1 MEVREHCREK
11 TKVSNYYY
19 VYLLHIPPPTS
30 HVRKTEEAKIKVF
43 MMVNFPEPILDM
55 DYIFR
60 NLMIYKIIVIN
71 FQCLKIIEKLL
82 WEYVSVR

>member
-19 VYLLHIPPPTS
+19 VYLLRIPPPTS

-43 MMVNFPEPILDM
+43 MMVNFPESILDM

-60 NLMIYKIIVIN
+60 N
-71 FQCLKIIEKLL
+71 
-82 WEYVSVR
+82 

>member
-19 VYLLHIPPPTS
+19 VYLLRIPPPTS

-43 MMVNFPEPILDM
+43 MMVNFPESILDM

-71 FQCLKIIEKLL
+71 FQCLKIIEKLI